1 MIYSSNH
8 KEEKMKYEV
17 KQLPQSAVAI
27 SLEVEGAEFIS
38 VRDKVVAK
46 IGKEAEIK
54 GFRKGHAPADAILA
68 QYKEAVEDEVAQE
81 LVNGNMQTIIQEKQ
95 IAPISSIRNSKVKM
109 DANTFAIDF
118 EIDVYPEIKL
128 GEYKGLTA
136 EKVPFEYKD
145 EMLEHR
151 MGSMQA
157 ASAKLVDCP
166 DDHKAEMGDTVNLA
180 FEGFV
185 DGVPFEGGKADSHQL
200 KLGSKSFIDTFEDQ
214 LVGYVKGQEGEVQ
227 VTFPAEYHAE
237 NLAGKPAVFKV
248 KINAIQKMETPEMND
263 ELAKTLGFESLED
276 LKVKTKEAIV
286 REGEQRVENEYVDQ
300 LIAKAIEGSSF
311 EVPVSM
317 VNQEIQNEM
326 NRFAQQL
333 QQQGL
338 SLDMYLQ
345 MMGGDM
351 NAFADQIRPMVEP
364 RIKGDLVLAE
374 IARAENIDAS
384 EEEIKEKMEEVAKM
398 YGMDLA
404 KLEEELKA
412 HNQTEAFTYSAKAEI
427 IMKKTIDF
435 IKANAK

>member
-1 MIYSSNH
+1 
-8 KEEKMKYEV
+8 MKYEV

-136 EKVPFEYKD
+136 EKVAFEYKD

-157 ASAKLVDCP
+157 ASAKLVDCA
-166 DDHKAEMGDTVNLA
+166 DEHKAEMGDTVNLA

-200 KLGSKSFIDTFEDQ
+200 KLGSKSFIDT
-214 LVGYVKGQEGEVQ
+214 LR
-227 VTFPAEYHAE
+227 
-237 NLAGKPAVFKV
+237 
-248 KINAIQKMETPEMND
+248 INW
-263 ELAKTLGFESLED
+263 
-276 LKVKTKEAIV
+276 
-286 REGEQRVENEYVDQ
+286 
-300 LIAKAIEGSSF
+300 
-311 EVPVSM
+311 
-317 VNQEIQNEM
+317 
-326 NRFAQQL
+326 
-333 QQQGL
+333 
-338 SLDMYLQ
+338 
-345 MMGGDM
+345 
-351 NAFADQIRPMVEP
+351 
-364 RIKGDLVLAE
+364 
-374 IARAENIDAS
+374 
-384 EEEIKEKMEEVAKM
+384 
-398 YGMDLA
+398 
-404 KLEEELKA
+404 
-412 HNQTEAFTYSAKAEI
+412 
-427 IMKKTIDF
+427 
-435 IKANAK
+435 